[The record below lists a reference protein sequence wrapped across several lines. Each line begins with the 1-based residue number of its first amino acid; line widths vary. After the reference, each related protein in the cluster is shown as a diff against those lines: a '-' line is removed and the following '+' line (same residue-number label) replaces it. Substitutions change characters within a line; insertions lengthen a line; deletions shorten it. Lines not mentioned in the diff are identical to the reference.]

1 MRLSILTATAA
12 AIIAISTAAQA
23 QDNRFYVAGTLGSDT
38 FDDETISGANAAAQ
52 RRDINVEFD
61 DGGYYGVALG
71 LIGNEG
77 RYGRIRGEVEA
88 SFRSAD
94 VEALMLNGVARS
106 VVDGSEV
113 SIASAMIN
121 GFYDTP
127 VYFDRLRFYA
137 GAGLGVAGVDHEIR
151 YLVANPLATGG
162 NIQIIIPSSETTVAY
177 QFVGGAEL
185 ALSPSWSLTADVRYF
200 DVGDVQVERYIGN
213 TIINGT
219 ATNIGTLDSVLD
231 ADLSSVTVSAGLRYR
246 F

>member
-1 MRLSILTATAA
+1 MIAVSSAA
-12 AIIAISTAAQA
+12 HAQE
-23 QDNRFYVAGTLGSDT
+23 NRFYVAGTFGSDA

-61 DGGYYGVALG
+61 NGGYYGVALG
-71 LIGNEG
+71 LLATEST
-77 RYGRIRGEVEA
+77 YGRVRGEVEA

-94 VEALMLNGVARS
+94 VQALALNGVARN
-106 VVDGSEV
+106 VAEGSEV
-113 SIASAMIN
+113 SVASGMIN

-127 VYFDRLRFYA
+127 VYFDRFRLYA
-137 GAGLGVAGVDHEIR
+137 GAGLGIAGVDHEIR
-151 YLVANPLATGG
+151 YLVANPAATGG
-162 NIQIIIPSSETTVAY
+162 NLQIIIPSSEMTVAY
-177 QFVGGAEL
+177 QFIGGAEV

-200 DVGDVQVERYIGN
+200 DAGDVQVERYIGN

-231 ADLSSVTVSAGLRYR
+231 ADLSSVTASAGIRYR